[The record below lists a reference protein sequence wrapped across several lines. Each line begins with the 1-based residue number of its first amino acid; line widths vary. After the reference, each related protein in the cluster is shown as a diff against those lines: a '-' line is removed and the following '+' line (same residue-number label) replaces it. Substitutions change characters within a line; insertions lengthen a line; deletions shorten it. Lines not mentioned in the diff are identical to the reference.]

1 MNGKILAVSG
11 IGVAAVAVM
20 TGAVLYLAHDLSVAY
35 ECQVDFLYEFDRPF
49 RDVPGR
55 GTLNADESNRNAR
68 YEDIMAGFKREMPW
82 YSSRDGV
89 VRCQQ
94 DPALQVES
102 ESRIKAVLSSV
113 RLGVVEIPSTNFVY
127 SCRLVLSDSD
137 SRNLDEYARFCMDR
151 IKLQVEEENSLSIAR
166 ATIRECQTLKRAERK
181 IEELKN
187 AAAKGS
193 DASSAGDELSQA
205 MQTAEMMRRKIEE
218 IRELVTSSGGR
229 RIIYE
234 SQPEI
239 SWVLRSKSNK

>member
-68 YEDIMAGFKREMPW
+68 YEDIMAGFKREVPW

-94 DPALQVES
+94 DLALRGEP

-113 RLGVVEIPSTNFVY
+113 RLGVVEMPSTNFVY

-151 IKLQVEEENSLSIAR
+151 IKLQVEEENRLSIAR
-166 ATIRECQTLKRAERK
+166 VTIKECQTLKKAERK

-187 AAAKGS
+187 AAAKK
-193 DASSAGDELSQA
+193 DVSSAEDELSQA

-218 IRELVTSSGGR
+218 VRELVTSSGGR

-239 SWVLRSKSNK
+239 SWILRRKSNK